1 LNQHYGHLGLNVEED
16 ILKRAK
22 DIMIDTYLSVRR
34 TINPHNRKNSFELLG
49 YDFLIDE
56 DFRVWL
62 IEVNTNPYIG
72 VPNNYIKKL
81 LPELMDDLLE
91 IVLDTVVPCG
101 NSQSKRSNAF
111 ELLYS

>member
-1 LNQHYGHLGLNVEED
+1 
-16 ILKRAK
+16 
-22 DIMIDTYLSVRR
+22 MIDTYLSVRR
-34 TINPHNRKNSFELLG
+34 TINPQNRKNSFEFLG

-81 LPELMDDLLE
+81 LPELIDDLLE
-91 IVLDTVVPCG
+91 IVLDPVVPN
-101 NSQSKRSNAF
+101 NSTPNKRKNGF